1 MLKLDPETAKV
12 PVIVCSADARLL
24 RQRQKQILEEMDCYV
39 DEKPFDLDTLLSAI
53 DEALAGSQDP
63 LMER

>member
-1 MLKLDPETAKV
+1 M
-12 PVIVCSADARLL
+12 IVCSADARLL
-24 RQRQKQILEEMDCYV
+24 RQRQGQLEELGCYV
-39 DEKPFDLDTLLSAI
+39 IEKPFDLDTLFSAV